1 MLGYPETSYKLS
13 LSPSRRFHEIM
24 TDNKNLDFSWGKSW
38 RTTGFFGSPWGSPR
52 LTQTQIA
59 KLSWQFCIPNSWWIH
74 QNLGSMTT
82 QSSFSKMIIFPWTVP
97 IMNPKKS
104 ADFLHQN
111 LGLGRGQGRR
121 RESPRSHDGLRAGGN
136 PSPGATDF
144 KMGVTWEA
152 TDLYLEGKTGFACSS
167 GTCWCVFLVQCVIFT
182 RLCLM
187 PRVQIFY
194 LGECVCESSAPNT
207 SRSKTSGWNALLR
220 WMDDVVT
227 FQFF

>member
-1 MLGYPETSYKLS
+1 M
-13 LSPSRRFHEIM
+13 
-24 TDNKNLDFSWGKSW
+24 KSW
-38 RTTGFFGSPWGSPR
+38 QTTKTLIFHGENHDAPRDFLGVHEGPPDWHKPKLQNYHGNFPSGIHDESIRIWVQWPHNHHFPRLSSSHEQFPSWIPKKVQISCIRIWGSAEAKGGAVKAHGHMMVSVLEATHPQG
-52 LTQTQIA
+52 LQI
-59 KLSWQFCIPNSWWIH
+59 LRWES
-74 QNLGSMTT
+74 LGSH
-82 QSSFSKMIIFPWTVP
+82 S
-97 IMNPKKS
+97 
-104 ADFLHQN
+104 
-111 LGLGRGQGRR
+111 
-121 RESPRSHDGLRAGGN
+121 
-136 PSPGATDF
+136 
-144 KMGVTWEA
+144 GVTWEA

-227 FQFF
+227 FQVF